1 MKHKFH
7 LLATAAAAAALM
19 NASPA
24 FSAGFVNGSFE
35 TGDTTG
41 WTTSADSYG
50 LNPFGT
56 LYGSGMDGRW
66 WAWVAGYEAPRYF
79 EQTLTGLTASTSYT
93 VNFIMASEFTSSD
106 SVIVTADGGSAATF
120 TAPPMSAAYWDNWV
134 AKSYTFT
141 SSGTSATIR
150 FSTFGLD
157 PSAQYDVGIDNVTLA
172 PIPEPGTYGLMLAG
186 LAGLAWVARRR
197 SS

>member
-1 MKHKFH
+1 MHMKSH
-7 LLATAAAAAALM
+7 LWSAAVAAAALLGTQS
-19 NASPA
+19 AGA
-24 FSAGFVNGSFE
+24 AGFVNGSFE

-41 WTTSADSYG
+41 WTVSADGYG

-56 LYGSGMDGRW
+56 IYGSGMDGRW

-93 VNFIMASEFTSSD
+93 VNFIMASEYVLSD

-120 TAPPMSAAYWDNWV
+120 TAPPRTADYWDNWV

-141 SSGTSATIR
+141 STGTSATIR

-172 PIPEPGTYGLMLAG
+172 AVPEPGTYALMLAG
-186 LAGLAWVARRR
+186 VAGLALVSRRR
-197 SS
+197 KS